1 MYNNTCNFGSNS
13 CSIPNENVQF
23 KEGRNSMQEKK
34 KLGLGGKI
42 LIGLV
47 AGIIVGAIFWAAMG
61 AEAAGA
67 FTAKYIKPFGDI
79 FVNLLKFIVVP
90 LVLLSIM
97 DGVISMGD
105 IGKVGKIGWKTV
117 AYFLVT
123 TAIACVIGLIIASCF
138 KGAFPVLELAEGAAY
153 EAKTSN
159 LMDTIVNI
167 FPSNAIAPMSN
178 SSMLQI
184 IVIALFFGCGILV
197 AGEKGKALGNLVSSF
212 NEVTQKVMGFIL
224 SVAPYGVFALMV
236 WVVAAQGP
244 KILGSLGLVLLAAY
258 IGYAIHVV
266 LVYSM
271 SVKIFAKMSPG
282 TFFKK
287 IFPAAAFAFTST
299 SSVASLP
306 VTKECCDDMEVN
318 SEISSFVLP
327 LGATINMDG
336 TAIYQCV
343 AAIFLAKCIGIDLTV
358 TQMVTIVVTATL
370 ASIGTAGTSG
380 AGMIMLA
387 MVLDAVGVPPTY
399 IGIIYGID
407 RLFDMG
413 RTALNVVGDAS
424 CAVCVNEWEKEM
436 DAEAKKAK
444 A

>member
-1 MYNNTCNFGSNS
+1 M
-13 CSIPNENVQF
+13 
-23 KEGRNSMQEKK
+23 KEKK
-34 KLGLGGKI
+34 KLGLGAKI

-47 AGIIVGAIFWAAMG
+47 LGIIVGAIFWVAMG

-67 FTAKYIKPFGDI
+67 FTGKYIKPFGDI

-90 LVLLSIM
+90 LVLFSIM
-97 DGVISMGD
+97 DGVVSMGD

-117 AYFLVT
+117 VYFLVT
-123 TAIACVIGLIIASCF
+123 TAIACVIGLVVATLF
-138 KGAFPVLELAEGAAY
+138 KGSFPVLQLAEDAAY
-153 EAKTSN
+153 EAKSSN

-167 FPSNAIAPMSN
+167 FPNNAIAPMAN

-197 AGEKGKALGNLVSSF
+197 AGDKGKLAGDLVVSID
-212 NEVTQKVMGFIL
+212 EVTQKVMGFIL
-224 SVAPYGVFALMV
+224 EVAPYGVFALMV

-258 IGYAIHVV
+258 IGYIIHVV

-271 SVKIFAKMSPG
+271 SVKVFANMSPG
-282 TFFKK
+282 IFFKK

-306 VTKECCDDMEVN
+306 VTKECCDEMGVH

-343 AAIFLAKCIGIDLTV
+343 AAIFLAKCVGIDLTLV
-358 TQMVTIVVTATL
+358 QMITIVVTATL

-387 MVLDAVGVPPTY
+387 MVLDAVGVPTTY

-424 CAVCVNEWEKEM
+424 CAVCVNTWEAQM
-436 DAEAKKAK
+436 DAAKAKAKKA
-444 A
+444 

>member
-1 MYNNTCNFGSNS
+1 MS
-13 CSIPNENVQF
+13 Q
-23 KEGRNSMQEKK
+23 KKSMN
-34 KLGLGGKI
+34 LGVKI

-47 AGIIVGAIFWAAMG
+47 AGIIVGAIFWATMG

-97 DGVISMGD
+97 DGVIQMGD
-105 IGKVGKIGWKTV
+105 IKKVGKIGWKTV

-123 TAIACVIGLIIASCF
+123 TAIACIIGLVVASAF
-138 KGAFPVLELAEGAAY
+138 KGSFPMLELAEGAEY
-153 EAKTSN
+153 EAKSAN

-167 FPSNAIAPMSN
+167 FPNNAINPLSSA
-178 SSMLQI
+178 SMLQI
-184 IVIALFFGCGILV
+184 IFIAIIFGCGVLV
-197 AGEKGKALGNLVSSF
+197 AGKKAKPFGDFITSF
-212 NEVTQKVMGFIL
+212 NDVTQTVMGFIL
-224 SVAPYGVFALMV
+224 KLSPYGVFALMV

-258 IGYAIHVV
+258 IGYIIHVV
-266 LVYSM
+266 LVYSL
-271 SVKIFAKMSPG
+271 SVKVFAKMSPMS
-282 TFFKK
+282 FFKK

-299 SSVASLP
+299 SSVATLP
-306 VTKECCDDMEVN
+306 ITKDCCDEMGVEND
-318 SEISSFVLP
+318 ISSFVLP
-327 LGATINMDG
+327 LGATVNMDG

-343 AAIFLAKCIGIDLTV
+343 AAIFLAKCVGIDLSLG
-358 TQMVTIVVTATL
+358 QMIMIIVTATL

-387 MVLDAVGVPPTY
+387 MVLEAVGVPTTF

-413 RTALNVVGDAS
+413 RTTLNIIGDAS
-424 CAVCVNEWEKEM
+424 CAVCVNQWEGNAQPAK
-436 DAEAKKAK
+436 EAKA
-444 A
+444 

>member
-1 MYNNTCNFGSNS
+1 M
-13 CSIPNENVQF
+13 
-23 KEGRNSMQEKK
+23 KK
-34 KLGLGGKI
+34 KLSLSVKI

-47 AGIIVGAIFWAAMG
+47 LGVAVGAVFWAAMG
-61 AEAAGA
+61 AEAAGD
-67 FTAKYIKPFGDI
+67 FTGKYIKPFGDI

-105 IGKVGKIGWKTV
+105 IGEVGKIGWKTV

-123 TAIACVIGLIIASCF
+123 TAVACVIGLAVATAF
-138 KGAFPVLELAEGAAY
+138 KPVFPLLRLAEDAVY
-153 EAKTSN
+153 EAKHAN

-167 FPSNAIAPMSN
+167 FPGNAVSPLAN

-184 IVIALFFGCGILV
+184 IVIALLFGCGILV
-197 AGEKGKALGNLVSSF
+197 AGEKGRPFGSFISSF

-224 SVAPYGVFALMV
+224 ALSPYGVFALMV
-236 WVVAAQGP
+236 WVVATQGT

-266 LVYSM
+266 LVYSL
-271 SVKIFAKMSPG
+271 SVRLFAQMSPG
-282 TFFKK
+282 AFFRKV
-287 IFPAAAFAFTST
+287 FPAAAFAFTST
-299 SSVASLP
+299 SSVATLP
-306 VTKECCDDMEVN
+306 ITRECCDDMGVKNEV
-318 SEISSFVLP
+318 SSFVLP

-343 AAIFLAKCIGIDLTV
+343 AAIFLARCVGVDLSL
-358 TQMVTIVVTATL
+358 TQMALIVVTATL

-387 MVLDAVGVPPTY
+387 MVLEAVGVPTTY

-424 CAVCVNEWEKEM
+424 CAVCVSRWEGSGGET
-436 DAEAKKAK
+436 A
-444 A
+444 

>member
-1 MYNNTCNFGSNS
+1 M
-13 CSIPNENVQF
+13 
-23 KEGRNSMQEKK
+23 KDKKSMN
-34 KLGLGGKI
+34 LGVKI
-42 LIGLV
+42 LIGLI

-79 FVNLLKFIVVP
+79 FVNLLKYIVVP

-123 TAIACVIGLIIASCF
+123 TAIACVIGLVVANLF

-153 EAKTSN
+153 EAKSAN
-159 LMDTIVNI
+159 LMDTLVNI
-167 FPSNAIAPMSN
+167 FPNNAVAPLAN
-178 SSMLQI
+178 ASMLQI
-184 IVIALFFGCGILV
+184 IVIALFFGCGVLV
-197 AGEKGKALGNLVSSF
+197 AGEKGKPFGDIVSSF
-212 NEVTQKVMGFIL
+212 NEVTQRVMSFIL
-224 SVAPYGVFALMV
+224 AVSPYGVFALMV

-258 IGYAIHVV
+258 IGYILHVL
-266 LVYSM
+266 LVYTL
-271 SVKIFAKMSPG
+271 SVKVFAKMSPML
-282 TFFKK
+282 FFKK

-299 SSVASLP
+299 SSVATLP
-306 VTKECCDDMEVN
+306 ITQECCDDMDVHH
-318 SEISSFVLP
+318 EISAFVLP

-343 AAIFLAKCIGIDLTV
+343 AAIFLAKCIGVDLTL
-358 TQMVTIVVTATL
+358 TQMIVIIVTATL

-387 MVLDAVGVPPTY
+387 MVLDAVGIPPTY

-413 RTALNVVGDAS
+413 RTTLNIIGDAS
-424 CAVCVNEWEKEM
+424 CAVCVNAWEA
-436 DAEAKKAK
+436 DGGKKA

>member
-1 MYNNTCNFGSNS
+1 M
-13 CSIPNENVQF
+13 
-23 KEGRNSMQEKK
+23 KDKK
-34 KLGLGGKI
+34 SLNLGVKI

-47 AGIIVGAIFWAAMG
+47 AGIVVGAIFWAVMG

-105 IGKVGKIGWKTV
+105 IHKVGKIGWKTV

-123 TAIACVIGLIIASCF
+123 TAIACVIGLVVANLF
-138 KGAFPVLELAEGAAY
+138 KGAFPVLELAEDAAY
-153 EAKTSN
+153 EAKSSN
-159 LMDTIVNI
+159 LMDTLVNI
-167 FPSNAIAPMSN
+167 FPNNAIAPLSN
-178 SSMLQI
+178 ASMLQI
-184 IVIALFFGCGILV
+184 IVIALFFGCGVLV
-197 AGEKGKALGNLVSSF
+197 AGEKGKPFGDIVTSF
-212 NEVTQKVMGFIL
+212 NEVTQRVMSFIL
-224 SVAPYGVFALMV
+224 AVSPFGVFALMV

-258 IGYAIHVV
+258 IGYILHVV
-266 LVYSM
+266 LVYSL
-271 SVKIFAKMSPG
+271 SVKVFAKMSPMK
-282 TFFKK
+282 FFKG

-299 SSVASLP
+299 SSVATLP
-306 VTKECCDDMEVN
+306 ITQECCDDMDVHH
-318 SEISSFVLP
+318 EISAFVLP

-343 AAIFLAKCIGIDLTV
+343 AAIFLAKCIGIDLTL
-358 TQMVTIVVTATL
+358 TQMIVIVVTATL

-387 MVLDAVGVPPTY
+387 MVLDAVGIPPTY

-413 RTALNVVGDAS
+413 RTTLNIIGDAS
-424 CAVCVNEWEKEM
+424 CAVCVNAWEGAAPKG
-436 DAEAKKAK
+436 KQKA
-444 A
+444 

>member
-1 MYNNTCNFGSNS
+1 MS
-13 CSIPNENVQF
+13 Q
-23 KEGRNSMQEKK
+23 KKSMN
-34 KLGLGGKI
+34 LGLKI

-47 AGIIVGAIFWAAMG
+47 AGIVVGAIFWAAMG

-97 DGVISMGD
+97 DGVIQMGD
-105 IGKVGKIGWKTV
+105 IKKVGKIGWKTV

-123 TAIACVIGLIIASCF
+123 TAIACVIGLIVASLF
-138 KGAFPVLELAEGAAY
+138 KGSFPMLELAEGAEY
-153 EAKTSN
+153 EAKSAN

-167 FPSNAIAPMSN
+167 FPSNAINPL
-178 SSMLQI
+178 SSAAMLQI
-184 IVIALFFGCGILV
+184 IFIALIFGCGVLV
-197 AGEKGKALGNLVSSF
+197 AGEKGKPFGDFITSF
-212 NEVTQKVMGFIL
+212 NEVTQRVMSFIL
-224 SVAPYGVFALMV
+224 AVSPYGVFALMV

-258 IGYAIHVV
+258 IGYILHVL
-266 LVYSM
+266 LVSTL
-271 SVKIFAKMSPG
+271 SVNACAKMSPLY
-282 TFFKK
+282 FFKK

-299 SSVASLP
+299 SSVATLP
-306 VTKECCDDMEVN
+306 ITKECCDEMDVEN
-318 SEISSFVLP
+318 DISSFVLP

-343 AAIFLAKCIGIDLTV
+343 AAIFLAKCVGIDLTV
-358 TQMVTIVVTATL
+358 GQMIMIVVTATL

-387 MVLDAVGVPPTY
+387 MVLEAVGVPTTF

-413 RTALNVVGDAS
+413 RTTLNIIGDAS
-424 CAVCVNEWEKEM
+424 CAVCVNTWEGNKE
-436 DAEAKKAK
+436 KKNA
-444 A
+444 

>member
-1 MYNNTCNFGSNS
+1 M
-13 CSIPNENVQF
+13 
-23 KEGRNSMQEKK
+23 KK
-34 KLGLGGKI
+34 KNLGLGAKI

-47 AGIIVGAIFWAAMG
+47 LGIIVGAIFWIAMG

-67 FTAKYIKPFGDI
+67 FTGKYIKPFGDI

-90 LVLLSIM
+90 LVLFSIM
-97 DGVISMGD
+97 DGVVSMGD

-117 AYFLVT
+117 VYFLVT
-123 TAIACVIGLIIASCF
+123 TAIACVIGLVVATLF
-138 KGAFPVLELAEGAAY
+138 KGSFPVLQLAEDAAY
-153 EAKTSN
+153 EAKSSN

-167 FPSNAIAPMSN
+167 FPNNAIAPMAN

-197 AGEKGKALGNLVSSF
+197 AGDKGKLAGDLVVSID
-212 NEVTQKVMGFIL
+212 EVTQKVMGFIL
-224 SVAPYGVFALMV
+224 EVAPYGVFALMV

-258 IGYAIHVV
+258 IGYTIHVV

-271 SVKIFAKMSPG
+271 SVKVFAGMSPAK
-282 TFFKK
+282 FFKK

-306 VTKECCDDMEVN
+306 VTKECCDEMDVHP
-318 SEISSFVLP
+318 EISSFVLP

-343 AAIFLAKCIGIDLTV
+343 AAIFLAKCVGIDLTLV
-358 TQMVTIVVTATL
+358 QMITIVVTATL

-387 MVLDAVGVPPTY
+387 MVLDAVGVPTTY

-424 CAVCVNEWEKEM
+424 CAVCVNTWEAQM
-436 DAEAKKAK
+436 DAAKAKAKKA
-444 A
+444 

>member
-1 MYNNTCNFGSNS
+1 M
-13 CSIPNENVQF
+13 
-23 KEGRNSMQEKK
+23 EKK
-34 KLGLGGKI
+34 KLSLGGWI
-42 LIGLV
+42 LIGLI
-47 AGIIVGAIFWAAMG
+47 AGIVVGAIFWLAMG
-61 AEAAGA
+61 ADAAGA
-67 FTAKYIKPFGDI
+67 FTAKWIKPFGDI

-90 LVLLSIM
+90 LVLLSIT

-123 TAIACVIGLIIASCF
+123 TAIACVIGLVVATVF
-138 KGAFPVLELAEGAAY
+138 KGSFPVLELAEDAAY
-153 EAKTSN
+153 EAKSSN
-159 LMDTIVNI
+159 IMDVIVGI
-167 FPSNAIAPMSN
+167 FPSNFVNPMVN

-184 IVIALFFGCGILV
+184 IVMALFFGCGILV
-197 AGEKGKALGNLVSSF
+197 AGEKGKPFGNFVSSF
-212 NEVTQKVMGFIL
+212 NEVTQAVMGFIL
-224 SVAPYGVFALMV
+224 KVSPIGVFCLMT

-258 IGYAIHVV
+258 VGYIIHVV

-271 SVKIFAKMSPG
+271 SVKIFAKMSPLA
-282 TFFKK
+282 FFKG
-287 IFPAAAFAFTST
+287 IFPAAVFAFTST
-299 SSVASLP
+299 SSVATLP
-306 VTKECCDDMEVN
+306 VSKECCDKMGVE
-318 SEISSFVLP
+318 SEISSFCLP

-343 AAIFLAKCIGIDLTV
+343 AAIFLAKCIGVDLTFA
-358 TQMVTIVVTATL
+358 QMVMIVVTATL

-387 MVLDAVGVPPTY
+387 MVLEAVGIPTTY

-413 RTALNVVGDAS
+413 RTCLNVVGDAS
-424 CAVCVNEWEKEM
+424 CAICVEQWENGGKNLVT
-436 DAEAKKAK
+436 K
-444 A
+444 

>member
-1 MYNNTCNFGSNS
+1 MS
-13 CSIPNENVQF
+13 Q
-23 KEGRNSMQEKK
+23 KK
-34 KLGLGGKI
+34 KMNLGVKI

-47 AGIIVGAIFWAAMG
+47 LGIVVGAIFWAIMG
-61 AEAAGA
+61 AEAASA

-97 DGVISMGD
+97 DGVIQMGD
-105 IGKVGKIGWKTV
+105 IKKVGKIGWQTV

-123 TAIACVIGLIIASCF
+123 TAIACVIGLIVAGLF
-138 KGAFPVLELAEGAAY
+138 KGSFPVLQLAEGAEY
-153 EAKTSN
+153 EAKSAD
-159 LMDTIVNI
+159 LMSTIVNI
-167 FPSNAIAPMSN
+167 FPSNAINPLST

-184 IVIALFFGCGILV
+184 IFIALIFGCGVLV
-197 AGEKGKALGNLVSSF
+197 AGEKGKPFGDFVTSF
-212 NEVTQKVMGFIL
+212 NEVTQRVMSFIL
-224 SVAPYGVFALMV
+224 AVSPYGVFALMV
-236 WVVAAQGP
+236 WVVSAHGP

-258 IGYAIHVV
+258 IGYILHVV
-266 LVYSM
+266 LVYTA
-271 SVKIFAKMSPG
+271 SVKIFAKVSPM

-287 IFPAAAFAFTST
+287 IFPAAAFAFSST
-299 SSVASLP
+299 SSVATLP
-306 VTKECCDDMEVN
+306 ITKECCDEMDIENDV
-318 SEISSFVLP
+318 SSFVLP

-343 AAIFLAKCIGIDLTV
+343 AAVFLAKCIGIDLTIG
-358 TQMVTIVVTATL
+358 QMAMIVVTATL

-387 MVLDAVGVPPTY
+387 MVLESVGINPIY

-413 RTALNVVGDAS
+413 RTTLNIIGDAS
-424 CAVCVNEWEKEM
+424 CALCVNTWVTKK
-436 DAEAKKAK
+436 DKQEA
-444 A
+444 

>member
-1 MYNNTCNFGSNS
+1 MS
-13 CSIPNENVQF
+13 Q
-23 KEGRNSMQEKK
+23 KKSMN
-34 KLGLGGKI
+34 LGVKI

-47 AGIIVGAIFWAAMG
+47 AGIIVGAIFWMAMG

-97 DGVISMGD
+97 DGVIQMGD
-105 IGKVGKIGWKTV
+105 IKKVGKIGWQTV

-123 TAIACVIGLIIASCF
+123 TAIACVIGLIVASLF
-138 KGAFPVLELAEGAAY
+138 KGSFPVLGLQEGAEY
-153 EAKTSN
+153 EAKSAD
-159 LMDTIVNI
+159 LMSTIVNI
-167 FPSNAIAPMSN
+167 FPNNAINPLSS

-184 IVIALFFGCGILV
+184 IFIALIFGCGVLV
-197 AGEKGKALGNLVSSF
+197 AGEKGKPFGDFITSF
-212 NEVTQKVMGFIL
+212 NEVTQRVMSFIL
-224 SVAPYGVFALMV
+224 AVSPYGVFALMV
-236 WVVAAQGP
+236 WVVAAHGP

-258 IGYAIHVV
+258 IGYILHVA
-266 LVYSM
+266 LVYTA
-271 SVKIFAKMSPG
+271 SVKIFTKVSPIE
-282 TFFKK
+282 FFKK

-299 SSVASLP
+299 SSVATLP
-306 VTKECCDDMEVN
+306 ITKECCDEMGVEND
-318 SEISSFVLP
+318 ISSFVLP

-358 TQMVTIVVTATL
+358 GQMIMIVVTATL

-387 MVLDAVGVPPTY
+387 MVLESVGINPIY

-413 RTALNVVGDAS
+413 RTTLNIIGDAS
-424 CAVCVNEWEKEM
+424 CALSVNTWVGAQEKKE
-436 DAEAKKAK
+436 EA
-444 A
+444 

>member
-1 MYNNTCNFGSNS
+1 MS
-13 CSIPNENVQF
+13 Q
-23 KEGRNSMQEKK
+23 KKSMN
-34 KLGLGGKI
+34 LGVKI

-47 AGIIVGAIFWAAMG
+47 AGIIVGAIFWMAMG

-97 DGVISMGD
+97 DGVIQMGD
-105 IGKVGKIGWKTV
+105 IKKVGKIGWQTV

-123 TAIACVIGLIIASCF
+123 TAIACVIGLIVASLF
-138 KGAFPVLELAEGAAY
+138 KGSFPVLGLQEGAEY
-153 EAKTSN
+153 EAKSAD
-159 LMDTIVNI
+159 LMSTIVNI
-167 FPSNAIAPMSN
+167 FPNNAINPLAN

-184 IVIALFFGCGILV
+184 IFIALIFGCGVLV
-197 AGEKGKALGNLVSSF
+197 AGEKGKPFGDFITSF
-212 NEVTQKVMGFIL
+212 NEVTQRVMSFIL
-224 SVAPYGVFALMV
+224 AVSPYGVFALMV
-236 WVVAAQGP
+236 WVVAAHGP

-258 IGYAIHVV
+258 IGYILHVA
-266 LVYSM
+266 LVYTA
-271 SVKIFAKMSPG
+271 SVKIFTKVSPIE
-282 TFFKK
+282 FFKK

-299 SSVASLP
+299 SSVATLP
-306 VTKECCDDMEVN
+306 ITKECCDEMGVEND
-318 SEISSFVLP
+318 ISSFVLP

-358 TQMVTIVVTATL
+358 GQMIMIVVTATL

-387 MVLDAVGVPPTY
+387 MVLESVGINPIY

-413 RTALNVVGDAS
+413 RTTLNIIGDAS
-424 CAVCVNEWEKEM
+424 CALCVNNWVSKKEEKT
-436 DAEAKKAK
+436 A
-444 A
+444 

>member
-1 MYNNTCNFGSNS
+1 M
-13 CSIPNENVQF
+13 
-23 KEGRNSMQEKK
+23 KDKK
-34 KLGLGGKI
+34 SLNLGVKI

-47 AGIIVGAIFWAAMG
+47 AGIVVGAIFWAVMG

-105 IGKVGKIGWKTV
+105 IHKVGKIGWKTV

-123 TAIACVIGLIIASCF
+123 TAIACVIGLVVANLF
-138 KGAFPVLELAEGAAY
+138 KGAFPVLELAEDAAY
-153 EAKTSN
+153 EAKSSN
-159 LMDTIVNI
+159 LMDTLVNI
-167 FPSNAIAPMSN
+167 FPNNAIAPLSN
-178 SSMLQI
+178 ASMLQI
-184 IVIALFFGCGILV
+184 IVIALFFGCGVLV
-197 AGEKGKALGNLVSSF
+197 AGEKGKPFGDIVTSF
-212 NEVTQKVMGFIL
+212 NEVTQRVMSFIL
-224 SVAPYGVFALMV
+224 AVSPFGVFALMV

-258 IGYAIHVV
+258 IGYILHVV
-266 LVYSM
+266 LVYSL
-271 SVKIFAKMSPG
+271 SVKVFAKMSPMK
-282 TFFKK
+282 FFKG

-299 SSVASLP
+299 SSVATLP
-306 VTKECCDDMEVN
+306 ITQECCDDMDVHH
-318 SEISSFVLP
+318 EISAFVLP

-343 AAIFLAKCIGIDLTV
+343 AAIFLAKCIGIDLTL
-358 TQMVTIVVTATL
+358 TQMIVIVVTATL

-387 MVLDAVGVPPTY
+387 MVLDAVGIPPTY

-413 RTALNVVGDAS
+413 RTTLNIIGDAS
-424 CAVCVNEWEKEM
+424 CAVCVNAWEA
-436 DAEAKKAK
+436 DNGGKKA

>member
-1 MYNNTCNFGSNS
+1 M
-13 CSIPNENVQF
+13 
-23 KEGRNSMQEKK
+23 KK
-34 KLGLGGKI
+34 KMNLGVKI

-47 AGIIVGAIFWAAMG
+47 LGIIVGGIFWLAMG
-61 AEAAGA
+61 ADAAGA
-67 FTAKYIKPFGDI
+67 FTGKYIKPFGDI

-123 TAIACVIGLIIASCF
+123 TALACVIGLIVATLFKAS
-138 KGAFPVLELAEGAAY
+138 FPLLKLAEDAVY
-153 EAKTSN
+153 EAKRSN

-167 FPSNAIAPMSN
+167 FPGNAVAPLGN
-178 SSMLQI
+178 SCMLQI
-184 IVIALFFGCGILV
+184 IVIALFFGCGVLV
-197 AGEKGKALGNLVSSF
+197 AGEKGKPFASFITSF

-224 SVAPYGVFALMV
+224 ALSPYGVFALMV
-236 WVVAAQGP
+236 WVVAAQGT

-258 IGYAIHVV
+258 VGYLIHVV
-266 LVYSM
+266 LVYSL
-271 SVKIFAKMSPG
+271 SAKVFAQMSPL
-282 TFFKK
+282 TFFRKV
-287 IFPAAAFAFTST
+287 FPAAAFAFTST
-299 SSVASLP
+299 SSVATLP
-306 VTKECCDDMEVN
+306 ITKECCDDMGVDSEV
-318 SEISSFVLP
+318 SSFVLP

-343 AAIFLAKCIGIDLTV
+343 AAVFLAKCVGIDLTL
-358 TQMVTIVVTATL
+358 TQMIVIIITATL

-387 MVLDAVGVPPTY
+387 MVLDAVGVPTTY

-424 CAVCVNEWEKEM
+424 CAVCVHHWESG
-436 DAEAKKAK
+436 KKA

>member
-1 MYNNTCNFGSNS
+1 M
-13 CSIPNENVQF
+13 
-23 KEGRNSMQEKK
+23 EKGAYVNMK
-34 KLGLGGKI
+34 KQMNLGMKILLGLV
-42 LIGLV
+42 L
-47 AGIIVGAIFWAAMG
+47 GIVVGAIFWLAMG
-61 AEAAGA
+61 AEAAGN

-97 DGVISMGD
+97 DGVIQMGD
-105 IGKVGKIGWKTV
+105 IKKVGKIGWKTV

-123 TAIACVIGLIIASCF
+123 TAIACVIGLVVASIF
-138 KGAFPVLELAEGAAY
+138 KGSFPMLELAEGAEY
-153 EAKTSN
+153 QAKSAN

-167 FPSNAIAPMSN
+167 FPNNFINPLSTAA
-178 SSMLQI
+178 MLQI
-184 IVIALFFGCGILV
+184 IFIALIFGCGVLV
-197 AGEKGKALGNLVSSF
+197 AGEKGKLFGDVIISF
-212 NEVTQKVMGFIL
+212 NVVTQRVMGFIL
-224 SVAPYGVFALMV
+224 ALSPYGVFALMV

-258 IGYAIHVV
+258 IGYILHVV
-266 LVYSM
+266 LVYSL
-271 SVKIFAKMSPG
+271 SAKVFARMNPA

-299 SSVASLP
+299 SSVATLP
-306 VTKECCDDMEVN
+306 ITKECCDEMGVEND
-318 SEISSFVLP
+318 ISSFVLP

-343 AAIFLAKCIGIDLTV
+343 AAIFLAKCVGIDLTLG
-358 TQMVTIVVTATL
+358 QMITIVITATL

-387 MVLDAVGVPPTY
+387 MVLEAVGVPTTF

-413 RTALNVVGDAS
+413 RTALNVIGDAS
-424 CAVCVNEWEKEM
+424 CAVCVQAWEGDKVPQ
-436 DAEAKKAK
+436 KKQK

>member
-1 MYNNTCNFGSNS
+1 MKQKK
-13 CSIPNENVQF
+13 QF
-23 KEGRNSMQEKK
+23 N
-34 KLGLGGKI
+34 LGLQI

-47 AGIIVGAIFWAAMG
+47 LGIVVGAILWATMG
-61 AEAAGA
+61 ADKAGA
-67 FTAKYIKPFGDI
+67 FTAKYLKPFGDI

-97 DGVISMGD
+97 DGVIAMGD

-123 TAIACVIGLIIASCF
+123 TAIACAIGLVVANVFKAS
-138 KGAFPVLELAEGAAY
+138 FPMLELAEGAAY
-153 EAKTSN
+153 EAKSSN
-159 LMDTIVNI
+159 LMDVIVNL
-167 FPSNAIAPMSN
+167 FPNNAIAPLAN

-184 IVIALFFGCGILV
+184 IVIALLFGCGVLV
-197 AGEKGKALGNLVSSF
+197 AGEKGKPFGTFISSF
-212 NEVTQKVMGFIL
+212 NEVTQRVMMFIL
-224 SVAPYGVFALMV
+224 RVSPYGVFALMV

-258 IGYAIHVV
+258 IGYVIHVV
-266 LVYSM
+266 FVYSL
-271 SVKIFAKMSPG
+271 SVKVFAKMSPM
-282 TFFKK
+282 TFFRK

-299 SSVASLP
+299 SSVATLP
-306 VTKECCDDMEVN
+306 ITRECCDEMGVE

-327 LGATINMDG
+327 LGATVNMDG

-343 AAIFLAKCIGIDLTV
+343 AAIFLAKCVGIDLTL
-358 TQMVTIVVTATL
+358 TQMVLIIVTATL

-387 MVLDAVGVPPTY
+387 MVLDAVGVPTTY

-413 RTALNVVGDAS
+413 RTTLNIIGDAS
-424 CAVCVNEWEKEM
+424 CAVCVNHWEASK
-436 DAEAKKAK
+436 
-444 A
+444 

>member
-1 MYNNTCNFGSNS
+1 M
-13 CSIPNENVQF
+13 
-23 KEGRNSMQEKK
+23 KK
-34 KLGLGGKI
+34 KMNLGVKI

-47 AGIIVGAIFWAAMG
+47 LGIVVGAVFWLTMG

-97 DGVISMGD
+97 DGVIAMHD
-105 IGKVGKIGWKTV
+105 IKKVGKIGWKTV

-123 TAIACVIGLIIASCF
+123 TAIACVLGLIVANLF
-138 KGAFPVLELAEGAAY
+138 KGSFPVLELQEGAAY
-153 EAKTSN
+153 EAKSAN

-167 FPSNAIAPMSN
+167 FPNNFINPLSTSA
-178 SSMLQI
+178 MLQI
-184 IVIALFFGCGILV
+184 IFIAIIFGCGVLV
-197 AGEKGKALGNLVSSF
+197 AGEKGKPFGDFISSF
-212 NEVTQKVMGFIL
+212 NEVTQRVMSFIL
-224 SVAPYGVFALMV
+224 EVSPYGVFALMV

-258 IGYAIHVV
+258 IGYILHTI
-266 LVYSM
+266 LVYSL
-271 SVKIFAKMSPG
+271 SVKIFADMSPIR
-282 TFFKK
+282 FFKK

-299 SSVASLP
+299 SSVATLP
-306 VTKECCDDMEVN
+306 ITKECCDEMDVHN
-318 SEISSFVLP
+318 EISSFVLP
-327 LGATINMDG
+327 LGATVNMDG

-343 AAIFLAKCIGIDLTV
+343 AAIFLAKCIGVDLTL
-358 TQMVTIVVTATL
+358 TQMIIIVVTATL

-387 MVLDAVGVPPTY
+387 MVLDAVGIPPTY

-413 RTALNVVGDAS
+413 RTTLNIIGDAS
-424 CAVCVNEWEKEM
+424 CAVCVNHWESKKESKN
-436 DAEAKKAK
+436 AA
-444 A
+444 

>member
-1 MYNNTCNFGSNS
+1 M
-13 CSIPNENVQF
+13 
-23 KEGRNSMQEKK
+23 KEKK
-34 KLGLGGKI
+34 KLGLGAKI

-47 AGIIVGAIFWAAMG
+47 LGIVVGAIFWVAMG

-67 FTAKYIKPFGDI
+67 FTGKYIKPFGDI

-90 LVLLSIM
+90 LVLFSIM
-97 DGVISMGD
+97 DGVVSMGD

-123 TAIACVIGLIIASCF
+123 TAIACVIGLVVATLF
-138 KGAFPVLELAEGAAY
+138 KGSFPVLQLAEDAAY
-153 EAKTSN
+153 EAKSSN

-167 FPSNAIAPMSN
+167 FPNNAIAPMAN

-197 AGEKGKALGNLVSSF
+197 AGDKGKLAGDLVVSI

-224 SVAPYGVFALMV
+224 EVAPYGVFALMV

-258 IGYAIHVV
+258 VGYIIHVV

-271 SVKIFAKMSPG
+271 SVKVFANMSPG

-299 SSVASLP
+299 SSVATLP
-306 VTKECCDDMEVN
+306 VTKECCDEMGVH

-343 AAIFLAKCIGIDLTV
+343 AAIFLAKCVGIDLTLV
-358 TQMVTIVVTATL
+358 QMITIVVTATL

-387 MVLDAVGVPPTY
+387 MVLDAVGVPTTY

-424 CAVCVNEWEKEM
+424 CAVCVNTWEAQM
-436 DAEAKKAK
+436 DAAKAKAKKA
-444 A
+444 